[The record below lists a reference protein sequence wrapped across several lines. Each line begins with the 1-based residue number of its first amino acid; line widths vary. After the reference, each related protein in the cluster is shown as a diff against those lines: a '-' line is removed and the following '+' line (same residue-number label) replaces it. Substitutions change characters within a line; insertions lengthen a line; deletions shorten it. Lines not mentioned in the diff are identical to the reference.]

1 MDPDEEP
8 RLLKKTLALA
18 EESNTM
24 VRKLYRAMR
33 WERLFRFF
41 YCVVIIAIS
50 LGAYYFVQPYIDQ
63 FRGVI
68 SGGGSASEG
77 SGDQAS
83 SFLQFLKRMFG
94 GGL

>member
-1 MDPDEEP
+1 MDPDEER
-8 RLLKKTLALA
+8 RLLKKTLVLA

-41 YCVVIIAIS
+41 YWVVIIAIS

-63 FRGVI
+63 LRGI
-68 SGGGSASEG
+68 IPGGKEATEG
-77 SGDQAS
+77 SGGQAS
-83 SFLQFLKRMFG
+83 SFLEFLKRMFG
-94 GGL
+94 GGV